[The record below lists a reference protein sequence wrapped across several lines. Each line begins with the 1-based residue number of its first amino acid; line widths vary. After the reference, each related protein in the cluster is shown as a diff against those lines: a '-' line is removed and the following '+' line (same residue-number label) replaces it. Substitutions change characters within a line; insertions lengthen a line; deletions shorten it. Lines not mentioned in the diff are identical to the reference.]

1 MLAVCCVPTG
11 QTLTLT
17 TYMNVR
23 TVHIKNIP
31 DDKQLH
37 RLPLPTP
44 VQILM
49 FRWNLCWLLHTFPN
63 VVARQVEHLP
73 HL

>member
-17 TYMNVR
+17 TYMKVR
-23 TVHIKNIP
+23 TVHIKRSQMTNIYT
-31 DDKQLH
+31 DYLYLLQFNSL
-37 RLPLPTP
+37 T
-44 VQILM
+44 